1 MAKQKKKRTKK
12 YTGQDAAVTRPT
24 VTRVRAV
31 KRNKLQL
38 WWLDRR
44 RLLRPVLIM
53 TGVVAAAA
61 WLIVELVRVLSG
73 GGL

>member
-12 YTGQDAAVTRPT
+12 YSGQDAAVTRPT
-24 VTRVRAV
+24 VTRVTAV
-31 KRNKLQL
+31 RRNKLQL
-38 WWLDRR
+38 WWLDRKR
-44 RLLRPVLIM
+44 VLRPALIT
-53 TGVVAAAA
+53 TGVVAATA

>member
-1 MAKQKKKRTKK
+1 MSKVKKKRTKK
-12 YTGQDAAVTRPT
+12 YSGQDIAARPSVTH
-24 VTRVRAV
+24 VTAV

-44 RLLRPVLIM
+44 RLMKPVIITGGVLLI
-53 TGVVAAAA
+53 VA
-61 WLIVELVRVLSG
+61 WLVVELVRVANG

>member
-12 YTGQDAAVTRPT
+12 YSGQDAVVTRPT
-24 VTRVRAV
+24 VTRVTAV

-38 WWLDRR
+38 WWLDRKR
-44 RLLRPVLIM
+44 VLRPALIT